1 MTRELDKARAVK
13 ERLATG
19 NLVLAA
25 QIGLTDPAVVEI
37 LGDTGFDVLVIDTE
51 HGPYGPES
59 VQAMLQAGVSGG
71 AVVLARPLR
80 LDPDLIRLYLDLG
93 SPGVLCPFIE
103 TREQAELLVSSC
115 RYPPAGRRG
124 YGPRRASRYGGAAVG
139 YFESAND
146 CVLCIPIIESS
157 AAIEN
162 VDEIV
167 SVDGIDTVC
176 IGPVDLSISL
186 GVPMNFESVAYLEA
200 FAAVKEAC
208 IRQGKPFGT
217 GAYSL
222 EHARACRDHGTG
234 FLLTFADDQAL
245 RSGALATVEALRGLQ
260 GAG

>member
-1 MTRELDKARAVK
+1 MKTRLS
-13 ERLATG
+13 TG

-37 LGDTGFDVLVIDTE
+37 VGDTGFDVLVIDAE
-51 HGPYGPES
+51 HGPHSPES
-59 VQAMLQAGVSGG
+59 VQAMLQAGLAGD

-80 LDPDLIRLYLDLG
+80 LDPELIRLYLDLG

-103 TREQAELLVSSC
+103 TGEQAVLLVSAC
-115 RYPPAGRRG
+115 RYPPAGTRG
-124 YGPRRASRYGGAAVG
+124 YGPRRAGRFGAAAAE
-139 YFESAND
+139 YFESANG
-146 CVLCIPIIESS
+146 CVLCIPIVESA

-162 VDEIV
+162 IDEIV

-186 GVPMNFESVAYLEA
+186 GVPMDYESAAYLEA

-208 IRQGKPFGT
+208 GRHGKPMGT

-222 EHARACRDHGTG
+222 DHAQTCREQGVG
-234 FLLTFADDQAL
+234 FLLTFGDEQAL
-245 RSGALATVEALRGLQ
+245 RTGGLATVEALR
-260 GAG
+260 